1 MKNKIALVLAT
12 LSVLSAAPAAAQVT
26 TTYNFGTLLSGSYQP
41 AATFATLSVTTTDS
55 LHYTFNLHANNLNSI
70 FTQGAFIGR
79 MAANDTTN
87 ADPIA
92 SSVLLA
98 PGSWGVAQVGLNAN
112 SAGPGG
118 SNVWDFNFTYP
129 TSGAQQGAQRLTA
142 NETVEWYA
150 TFRAPTSFALPPFAL
165 HVQGL
170 TNSQGGSA
178 WYTPTV
184 VTTPI
189 PEPETY
195 AMLLVGL
202 GLLGLQRR
210 RRKKAA
216 TA

>member
-1 MKNKIALVLAT
+1 MNNKIKLACALAALLA
-12 LSVLSAAPAAAQVT
+12 AAPATAQVT
-26 TTYNFGTLLSGSYQP
+26 TTYSFGTLLSGSYQP
-41 AATFATLSVTTTDS
+41 STTFATLSVTTTDS
-55 LHYTFNLHANNLNSI
+55 MHYTFNLHANNLNSI

-79 MAANDTTN
+79 MAANDSTN

-92 SSVLLA
+92 SSVLIA
-98 PGSWGVAQVGLNAN
+98 PGSWGVSQVGLNAN

-129 TSGAQQGAQRLTA
+129 TSGAHQGAYRLTA

-150 TFRAPTSFALPPFAL
+150 AFTAPTSFALPPFAL

-170 TNSQGGSA
+170 TNAQGGSA

-184 VTTPI
+184 TTPV

-202 GLLGLQRR
+202 GLLALQVR

-216 TA
+216 ER